1 MKPLVS
7 IIVPVYNVRDY
18 VAECLKSLIK
28 QSYHEIEII
37 IVDDGATD
45 GSEKICDEFAK
56 KDKRVRVF
64 HKENG
69 GLSSARNYGIKKAKG
84 EYVCLVDSDD
94 YVKSGFVAK
103 MVEAIFDGVDV
114 VVCGYNEEIPKARVL
129 TGKEATVKLLLEQDN
144 MEIIAWN
151 KMYKRVLFD
160 GVLYPEGKNYED
172 NLTTYKLLNK
182 ANKVRYIKETLYVYR
197 ERAESITR
205 NDNKE
210 ERLKYREMAAKE
222 AEEYFANDYSLGE
235 VTKIAVLTAKLA
247 WIDFAISGEV
257 SKEFLNVNIK
267 WVAKN
272 KKTLLENKYL
282 NQKLRLYI
290 HMITILGGKIYI
302 VFRKIR
308 HEKK

>member
-1 MKPLVS
+1 
-7 IIVPVYNVRDY
+7 
-18 VAECLKSLIK
+18 
-28 QSYHEIEII
+28 
-37 IVDDGATD
+37 
-45 GSEKICDEFAK
+45 
-56 KDKRVRVF
+56 
-64 HKENG
+64 
-69 GLSSARNYGIKKAKG
+69 
-84 EYVCLVDSDD
+84 
-94 YVKSGFVAK
+94 
-103 MVEAIFDGVDV
+103 
-114 VVCGYNEEIPKARVL
+114 
-129 TGKEATVKLLLEQDN
+129 
-144 MEIIAWN
+144 MEILALN